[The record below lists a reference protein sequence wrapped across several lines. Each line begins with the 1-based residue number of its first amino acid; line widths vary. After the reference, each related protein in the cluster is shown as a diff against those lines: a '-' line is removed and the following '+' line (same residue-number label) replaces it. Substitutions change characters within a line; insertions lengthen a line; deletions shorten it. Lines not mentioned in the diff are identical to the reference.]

1 MGIYLKLSIAYLRK
15 NKLRTLLLILAVAL
29 GVALIFGTSTIRESQ
44 SKNDLNAV
52 NKLYGGY
59 HVEFNDLNHE
69 EVGKLKNDKD
79 VLKTSTVQ
87 NLGNVLDK
95 KGNSFQLKS
104 VDENYVKGKLNKLIN
119 GRLPKNNDEIVLEK
133 KALKAMGI
141 PEKLNSTIDLKI
153 KKKYKDSQGDEN
165 VYTEDK
171 KFKLVGIIEKPQKF
185 YDMNLT
191 LEAFTYKN
199 EENNSII
206 PEDIISYDSILTL
219 KSGWRNIKGQ
229 IKTITKRNDL
239 GKNSYTPNI
248 ALMQNTMEIEE
259 RGYGPQVIK
268 NQILI
273 VITSAILIFNI
284 FNITLNETIKETGLL
299 RLIGSSKRNVR
310 GMIIYQGLIVMA
322 LGITIGLVFGLIYS
336 YIGIS
341 KYNFSLYQEA
351 LIKPS
356 LYISQEIIMT
366 SIIAGIISVLASCII
381 PIIKV
386 SNISIIESTKTTDKM
401 KKHRKFYKLSK
412 TLNNIF
418 GFYGYMGIKNIGRNK
433 TRAVI
438 SILSIALGGY
448 VYLTTFSSMQFEV
461 NNKIEDIYNKY
472 DITMQF
478 IPSTSDMDN
487 LEYIGSDIDK
497 IKNIYGVKNV
507 ESMQIVSGLFDF
519 KKKEVNKEFPKYF
532 GVKEQDNME
541 AEFTLRLYDNNDLN
555 KNIKDFIQDG
565 SLEDIGKVTDGYPN
579 VAVYNYFYDIVTD
592 HTYKDVYKNL
602 KVGDIISVKVQT
614 TENGETI
621 YKENKVRVGA
631 TLTPNWMSN
640 GDGGTSIE
648 IITSKNHAVALTG
661 KDKYTKLGINLK
673 DSYDE
678 KANKEIEKISNDIHL
693 SRFDSRFNF
702 RQRGIDSSREY
713 YKSQISTIA
722 LALVI
727 AGINIFCTIR
737 TNLLM
742 RKKEISTLRAIG
754 LSIKNMKKMVLYE
767 ALTYSIISFAI
778 ALIPSIINLVKFV
791 NWNNNAYTNF
801 GIKHF
806 MNFTFPVKESIVF
819 FILSVIVCL
828 IAVATSSR
836 ELKNMSIIEGI
847 KDND

>member
-15 NKLRTLLLILAVAL
+15 NKLRTGLLILAVAL
-29 GVALIFGTSTIRESQ
+29 GVALIFGTCTVRESQ
-44 SKNDLNAV
+44 TKNDLNAV

-59 HVEFNDLNHE
+59 NVEFNDLNYE
-69 EVGKLKNDKD
+69 EVGKLKNDKGI
-79 VLKTSTVQ
+79 LKTSTVQ

-141 PEKLNSTIDLKI
+141 SDKLNSNIDLKI
-153 KKKYKDSQGDEN
+153 KKKYKDSQGN
-165 VYTEDK
+165 QNIYTEDK

-191 LEAFTYKN
+191 LEAFTYGN
-199 EENNSII
+199 GENNNII
-206 PEDIISYDSILTL
+206 PEDTTSYDCIVTL
-219 KSGWRNIKGQ
+219 KSGWRNINGQ

-248 ALMQNTMEIEE
+248 LLMQNTMEVEQ
-259 RGYGPQVIK
+259 RLDSPQVIQT
-268 NQILI
+268 QILI
-273 VITSAILIFNI
+273 VLTSAILIFNI
-284 FNITLNETIKETGLL
+284 FNITLNETIKETALL
-299 RLIGSSKRNVR
+299 RLIGSSKKSVR
-310 GMIIYQGLIVMA
+310 GIIIYQGLFIMA
-322 LGITIGLVFGLIYS
+322 LGITLGLVFGVIYS
-336 YIGIS
+336 YVGIS

-351 LIKPS
+351 LIKPK
-356 LYISQEIIMT
+356 LYVSKEIIMT
-366 SIIAGIISVLASCII
+366 SIITGIISVLISCIL
-381 PIIKV
+381 PIIKIG
-386 SNISIIESTKTTDKM
+386 NISLIESAKTTDKM
-401 KKHRKFYKLSK
+401 KSSGKSYKLSK
-412 TLNNIF
+412 VLNKIF

-438 SILSIALGGY
+438 SMLSIALGGY

-478 IPSTSDMDN
+478 IPSISDVDN
-487 LEYIGSDIDK
+487 LEYMDSDINK
-497 IKNIYGVKNV
+497 IKNIDGVKSI

-519 KKKEVNKEFPKYF
+519 KKNEVNKEFPKYF
-532 GVKEQDNME
+532 GVEEQDNME
-541 AEFTLRLYDNNDLN
+541 AEFTLKLYDNNDLN

-565 SLEDIGKVTDGYPN
+565 SLKDIGKVTDGYIN

-592 HTYKDVYKNL
+592 HTYKDVYNNL
-602 KVGDIISVKVQT
+602 KVGDIIKIKVQT
-614 TENGETI
+614 TENGKTV
-621 YKENKVRVGA
+621 YKENKVRVCA
-631 TLTPNWMSN
+631 TLTPNWMST
-640 GDGGTSIE
+640 GDGGNSIE
-648 IITSKNHAVALTG
+648 IITSQNHAIALTG
-661 KDKYTKLGINLK
+661 KDKYTKIGINLK

-678 KANKEIEKISNDIHL
+678 NVNKKIEKISNNIHL

-722 LALVI
+722 LVLII

-742 RKKEISTLRAIG
+742 RKKEISTFRAIG
-754 LSIKNMKKMVLYE
+754 LSVKNMKKMVLSE
-767 ALTYSIISFAI
+767 ALTYAILSNII
-778 ALIPSIINLVKFV
+778 ALIPSMINLIKFV

-801 GIKHF
+801 GIEHF
-806 MNFTFPVKESIVF
+806 MDFTFPVKESIVF
-819 FILSVIVCL
+819 FALSVTVCT
-828 IAVATSSR
+828 VAITTSSR

>member
-15 NKLRTLLLILAVAL
+15 NKLRTGLLILAVAL
-29 GVALIFGTSTIRESQ
+29 GVALIFGTRTVRESQ
-44 SKNDLNAV
+44 TKNDLNAV

-59 HVEFNDLNHE
+59 HAEFNDLNYE
-69 EVGKLKNDKD
+69 EVGKLKNDKR

-141 PEKLNSTIDLKI
+141 SDKLNSNIDLKI
-153 KKKYKDSQGDEN
+153 KKKYKDSQGN
-165 VYTEDK
+165 QNIYTEDK

-185 YDMNLT
+185 YDMNLI
-191 LEAFTYKN
+191 LEAFTYGDG
-199 EENNSII
+199 ENNNII
-206 PEDIISYDSILTL
+206 PEDTISYDCIVTL
-219 KSGWRNIKGQ
+219 KSGWRNINGQ

-248 ALMQNTMEIEE
+248 LLMKNTMEVEQ
-259 RGYGPQVIK
+259 RLDSPQVIQI
-268 NQILI
+268 QILI
-273 VITSAILIFNI
+273 VLTSAILIFNI
-284 FNITLNETIKETGLL
+284 FNITLNETIKETALL
-299 RLIGSSKRNVR
+299 RLIGSSKKSVR
-310 GMIIYQGLIVMA
+310 GIIIYQGLFIIA
-322 LGITIGLVFGLIYS
+322 LGIILGLVFGVIYS
-336 YIGIS
+336 YVGIS

-351 LIKPS
+351 LIKPK
-356 LYISQEIIMT
+356 LYVSKEIIMT
-366 SIIAGIISVLASCII
+366 SIITGIISVLISCIL
-381 PIIKV
+381 PIIKIG
-386 SNISIIESTKTTDKM
+386 NISLIESTKTTDKM
-401 KKHRKFYKLSK
+401 KSSGKSYKLSK
-412 TLNNIF
+412 VLNKIF

-438 SILSIALGGY
+438 SMLSIALGGY

-478 IPSTSDMDN
+478 IPSISDVDN
-487 LEYIGSDIDK
+487 LEYMDSDINK
-497 IKNIYGVKNV
+497 IKNIHGVKSI

-519 KKKEVNKEFPKYF
+519 KKNEVNKEFPKYF
-532 GVKEQDNME
+532 GVEEQDNME
-541 AEFTLRLYDNNDLN
+541 AEFTLKLYDNSDLN

-565 SLEDIGKVTDGYPN
+565 SLEDIGKATDGYIN

-592 HTYKDVYKNL
+592 HTYKEVYKNL
-602 KVGDIISVKVQT
+602 KIGDIIKIKVQT
-614 TENGETI
+614 TENGETV
-621 YKENKVRVGA
+621 YKENKVRVCA
-631 TLTPNWMSN
+631 TLKPNWMSN
-640 GDGGTSIE
+640 GDGGNSIE
-648 IITSKNHAVALTG
+648 IITSQNHAIALTG
-661 KDKYTKLGINLK
+661 KRKYTKLGINLK
-673 DSYDE
+673 DSYYE
-678 KANKEIEKISNDIHL
+678 NANKKIEKISNDIHL

-722 LALVI
+722 LVLII

-742 RKKEISTLRAIG
+742 RKKEISTFRAIG

-767 ALTYSIISFAI
+767 ALTYAILSNII
-778 ALIPSIINLVKFV
+778 ALIPSMINLIKFV

-801 GIKHF
+801 GIEHF
-806 MNFTFPVKESIVF
+806 MDFTFPVKESIVF
-819 FILSVIVCL
+819 FALSVTVCI
-828 IAVATSSR
+828 IAITTSSR

>member
-15 NKLRTLLLILAVAL
+15 NKLRTGLLILAVAL
-29 GVALIFGTSTIRESQ
+29 GVALIFGTRTVRESQ
-44 SKNDLNAV
+44 TKNDLNAV

-59 HVEFNDLNHE
+59 HAEFNDLNYE

-133 KALKAMGI
+133 KALKEMGI
-141 PEKLNSTIDLKI
+141 SDKLNSNIDLKI
-153 KKKYKDSQGDEN
+153 KKKYKDSQGN
-165 VYTEDK
+165 QNIYTEDK

-191 LEAFTYKN
+191 LEAFTYGN
-199 EENNSII
+199 GENNNII
-206 PEDIISYDSILTL
+206 PEDTISYDCIVTL
-219 KSGWRNIKGQ
+219 KSGWRNINGQ

-248 ALMQNTMEIEE
+248 ALMQNTMEVEQ
-259 RGYGPQVIK
+259 RLDSPQVIQT
-268 NQILI
+268 QILI
-273 VITSAILIFNI
+273 VLTSAILIFNI
-284 FNITLNETIKETGLL
+284 FNITLNETIKETALL
-299 RLIGSSKRNVR
+299 RLIGSSKKSVR
-310 GMIIYQGLIVMA
+310 GIIIYQGLFIIA
-322 LGITIGLVFGLIYS
+322 LGIILGLVFGVIYS
-336 YIGIS
+336 YVGIS

-351 LIKPS
+351 LIKPK
-356 LYISQEIIMT
+356 LYVSKEIIMT
-366 SIIAGIISVLASCII
+366 SIITGIISVLISCIL
-381 PIIKV
+381 PIIKIG
-386 SNISIIESTKTTDKM
+386 NISLIESTKTTDKM
-401 KKHRKFYKLSK
+401 KSSGKSYKLSK
-412 TLNNIF
+412 VLNKIF
-418 GFYGYMGIKNIGRNK
+418 GFYGFMGLKNIGRNK
-433 TRAVI
+433 SRAFI
-438 SILSIALGGY
+438 SMLSIALGGY
-448 VYLTTFSSMQFEV
+448 VFLTTFSSMQFEV

-478 IPSTSDMDN
+478 IPSISDVDN
-487 LEYIGSDIDK
+487 LEYMDSDINK
-497 IKNIYGVKNV
+497 IKNIDGVKSI

-519 KKKEVNKEFPKYF
+519 KKNEVNKEFPKYF
-532 GVKEQDNME
+532 GVEEQDNME
-541 AEFTLRLYDNNDLN
+541 AEFTLKLYDNSDLN

-565 SLEDIGKVTDGYPN
+565 SLEDIGKATDGYIN

-592 HTYKDVYKNL
+592 HTYKEIYKNL
-602 KVGDIISVKVQT
+602 NIGDIITVKVQT
-614 TENGETI
+614 IENGETV
-621 YKENKVRVGA
+621 YKENKVRVCA

-640 GDGGTSIE
+640 GDGGNSIE
-648 IITSKNHAVALTG
+648 IITSQNHAIALTG
-661 KDKYTKLGINLK
+661 KRKYTKLGINLK
-673 DSYDE
+673 DSYYE
-678 KANKEIEKISNDIHL
+678 NANKKIEKISNDIHL

-722 LALVI
+722 LVLII

-742 RKKEISTLRAIG
+742 RKKEISTFRAIG

-767 ALTYSIISFAI
+767 ALTYAILSNII
-778 ALIPSIINLVKFV
+778 ALIPSMINLIKFV

-801 GIKHF
+801 GIEHF
-806 MNFTFPVKESIVF
+806 MDFTFPVKESIVF
-819 FILSVIVCL
+819 FALSVTVCI
-828 IAVATSSR
+828 IAITTSSR